1 MKELDIKEDLERDAD
16 INDTSIA
23 TSELC
28 SILMLIKRKRNS
40 EIEFYDLINRAME
53 LQTRLYEMEMKLKRE
68 LRKKEIQIK
77 YLKNEMD
84 N

>member
-1 MKELDIKEDLERDAD
+1 
-16 INDTSIA
+16 
-23 TSELC
+23 
-28 SILMLIKRKRNS
+28 MLIKRKRNS